1 MSTYTEYKQLEKPLS
16 TDKYNVAVTNKNYDV
31 IDSELHKLNLR
42 NESQDNL
49 LATKEALNNH
59 TSNKNNPHEVTKA
72 QIGLGNVDNTS
83 DLDKPISIPQQNAID
98 EALSQ
103 SNYYT
108 DVKVAALI
116 DELNA
121 AKEHVDSTH
130 ARTDA
135 TKVEKSDING
145 NIKINEVEVTV
156 YTHPLGESD
165 NGIYYSDSEPTNLVS
180 GMIWIGN

>member
-31 IDSELHKLNLR
+31 IDSELHKLNLK

-49 LATKEALNNH
+49 LATKETLNNH
-59 TSNKNNPHEVTKA
+59 ISDKNNPHEVTKA
-72 QIGLGNVDNTS
+72 QIGLSNVDNTS
-83 DLDKPISIPQQNAID
+83 DLDKPISISQQNAID
-98 EALSQ
+98 ETLLQ

-121 AKEHVDSTH
+121 AKEHADSTH

-145 NIKINEVEVTV
+145 NIKINDSEVTV

-165 NGIYYSDSEPTNLVS
+165 NGIHYSDSEPTNLVE